1 MDCQNRG
8 TELRRLPNFGT
19 YQGQQ
24 GMSSSSECHRCSTF
38 CFGQQVI
45 GNFHFSPGRAYQTN
59 QVSFQDLVPY
69 LKDKN
74 HHDFGHVINKLQFEG
89 EATSNGM
96 SGKAADDLTK
106 SMKKRLG
113 IVNPLDGA
121 VVHPEECKCAQ
132 MLCNPI
138 LIPCFPFL
146 ADYMYQ
152 CASSVTFCDSDTKI
166 SVFPLDFLKV
176 VSTTYNLL
184 SGETVNS
191 HQYSVTQFERDL
203 TQGNAPGKEG
213 HGREYRCEIFG

>member
-1 MDCQNRG
+1 MDSQDRG
-8 TELRRLPNFGT
+8 TELRGMSNLWT

-24 GMSSSSECHRCSTF
+24 GESLPFFRRKTPANVS
-38 CFGQQVI
+38 QVI
-45 GNFHFSPGRAYQTN
+45 GNFHFSPGRAYQSN
-59 QVSFQDLVPY
+59 QASFQNLVPY

-74 HHDFGHVINKLQFEG
+74 HHDFGHVINKFQFEG
-89 EATSNGM
+89 EAQGM
-96 SGKAADDLTK
+96 TGKAADDLTK

-121 VVHPEECKCAQ
+121 VVHPEECKHG
-132 MLCNPI
+132 
-138 LIPCFPFL
+138 L
-146 ADYMYQ
+146 AGVGTG
-152 CASSVTFCDSDTKI
+152 SDSTSFI
-166 SVFPLDFLKV
+166 SRLHVPVYVHLETAAPETDVLADFLKV

-213 HGREYRCEIFG
+213 HGRELRFPSEC